1 MSQPVNKTVL
11 VVNNNGDGWMRVGG
25 VIPLAFGLFCWRW
38 VFIITHQEVRE
49 VILAGDD
56 EGHGWKVSVCS
67 PSSLGLG
74 GEILLVLDDLI
85 EGGCS
90 YTHQQVQEVAPT
102 LDNDNG
108 NLEV

>member
-1 MSQPVNKTVL
+1 
-11 VVNNNGDGWMRVGG
+11 MRVGG
-25 VIPLAFGLFCWRW
+25 VIPLALGYFVGGGCSH
-38 VFIITHQEVRE
+38 THQEVRE